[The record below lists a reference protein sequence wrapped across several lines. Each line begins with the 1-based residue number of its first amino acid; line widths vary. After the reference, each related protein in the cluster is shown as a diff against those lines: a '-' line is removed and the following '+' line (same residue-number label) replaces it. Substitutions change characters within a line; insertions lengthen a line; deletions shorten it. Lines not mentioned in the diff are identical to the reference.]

1 MATTLTLKIATLTAS
16 VTASDANAQR
26 ILEACFALFHQN
38 DFVLDA
44 EGQSTGVLKTY
55 TSQQKLT
62 WIVKEL
68 IPAMLVDKARQWD
81 EQQAVR
87 AAQAAATA
95 GAAAFE

>member
-16 VTASDANAQR
+16 ATAPDANAQR

-44 EGQSTGVLKTY
+44 EGQSTGVLKSY

-62 WIVKEL
+62 WIVQVL
-68 IPAMLVDKARQWD
+68 IPQMLVDRARMWD

-87 AAQAAATA
+87 AAQAAASA
-95 GAAAFE
+95 GAAVFG